1 MLASVPKTAAG
12 FESDFNSLKKDKPTF
27 YAYVRNIPVE
37 TVAQLFKSQELSA
50 ELFSAI
56 LKSVNDHGLGEAEGT
71 VHAAKLL
78 AALGKCN
85 SFDMTLMFM
94 DKQEKKDLV
103 NIISKVKST

>member
-1 MLASVPKTAAG
+1 
-12 FESDFNSLKKDKPTF
+12 
-27 YAYVRNIPVE
+27 
-37 TVAQLFKSQELSA
+37 
-50 ELFSAI
+50 
-56 LKSVNDHGLGEAEGT
+56 